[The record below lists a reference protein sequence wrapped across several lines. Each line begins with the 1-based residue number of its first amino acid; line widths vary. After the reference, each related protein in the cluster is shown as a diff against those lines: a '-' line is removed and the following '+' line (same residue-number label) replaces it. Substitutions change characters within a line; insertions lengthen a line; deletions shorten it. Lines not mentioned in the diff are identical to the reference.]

1 MNEFI
6 LAASSCPLIAN
17 WICLLVV
24 IFLSFVLH
32 LLFFMNLINIA
43 KKYELWQ
50 VTQLKNLSG
59 LEIIIII
66 SQEVHTAGA
75 GPRLPQ
81 FQLSGSLQYWDVNLI
96 ILFII
101 ILAFSRLMYMNKIYE
116 IQTQE
121 QIQTLLTQKPAYSTF
136 LKFLNLIIL
145 IIEDLLQYLHVVHQ
159 GILVFTTLRGC
170 ILYYSRQ
177 LYKTKHVIDQTH
189 WGSLAPRSVITIDAF
204 VVLYN
209 CCSGTTC
216 VTTTFTPK

>member
-59 LEIIIII
+59 PRDHYYYILE
-66 SQEVHTAGA
+66 STYTA

-96 ILFII
+96 ILFKI
-101 ILAFSRLMYMNKIYE
+101 ILAFSRLIYMNKIYE
-116 IQTQE
+116 I
-121 QIQTLLTQKPAYSTF
+121 
-136 LKFLNLIIL
+136 
-145 IIEDLLQYLHVVHQ
+145 
-159 GILVFTTLRGC
+159 
-170 ILYYSRQ
+170 
-177 LYKTKHVIDQTH
+177 
-189 WGSLAPRSVITIDAF
+189 
-204 VVLYN
+204 
-209 CCSGTTC
+209 
-216 VTTTFTPK
+216 